1 MIGST
6 KSQDEF
12 PRILDLALNHQMR
25 IFLLEVIRADQGG
38 FVTHVLMA
46 LLVFGGELDLDFMF
60 DDFSVAWGNRVPEF
74 GFSFM

>member
-1 MIGST
+1 
-6 KSQDEF
+6 
-12 PRILDLALNHQMR
+12 MR